1 MDMGTGE
8 AGDDPL
14 TRRIIG
20 AAIEVHRALGPGL
33 LESVYETCLAYE
45 LRDRGMQVE
54 EQKPLP
60 VVYRDIR
67 LECAHRL
74 DLVIEN
80 EVIIELKAVEQLHAL
95 HEAQL
100 LSCLTLSQCRA
111 GLLINFNVRYLRQ
124 GIRRFVR

>member
-1 MDMGTGE
+1 MGETE
-8 AGDDPL
+8 NDPL

-33 LESVYETCLAYE
+33 LESVYESCLAYE
-45 LRDRGMQVE
+45 LRDRGMHVE

-74 DLVIEN
+74 DLV
-80 EVIIELKAVEQLHAL
+80 VDDDAIIELKAVEKLNSL
-95 HEAQL
+95 YEAQI
-100 LSCLTLSQCRA
+100 LSYLRLSQYRV
-111 GLLINFNVRYLRQ
+111 GLLINFNVRYLTH
-124 GIRRFVR
+124 GIRRFIR